1 VATIR
6 TIGVVTV
13 ARSDYG
19 HLLPLLEEIR
29 AAPDLGLQLFVAGG
43 HLSKRLGATVRGIE
57 ADGWTVTDRV
67 ETMGKSDAPEDVAA
81 GAGIGIAGFASA
93 FARRRPDLVVVLGDR
108 IEMLSAAVAALPL
121 TIPVAH
127 VHGGEVTEG
136 AIDEQIRHAMTKLS
150 HLHFPAAEVFAK
162 RILQMGEEAWR
173 VHCCG
178 APGLDRLARM
188 AVVPRA
194 ELAARVGLPLRKPTV
209 LVTLHPV
216 TLEPEDTATHVEEL
230 AAALARVEGDVIVTA
245 PGADTAHGTIMRRL
259 EALAAAR
266 PHTRMVASLGDD
278 TYCSLLREVDAMV
291 GNSSSGL
298 IEAPSFALPVVN
310 VGSRQHGRLRA
321 ENVIDVGHGREEILA
336 GLRRALD
343 PVFRAGLAGLR
354 NPYGDGRSA
363 PRIVRVLAEVPL
375 GRRLVRKRFVDG
387 DPSSGR

>member
-1 VATIR
+1 MATTR

-29 AAPDLGLQLFVAGG
+29 AAPGLGLQLFVAGG
-43 HLSKRLGATVRGIE
+43 HLSKRLGATVSGIE

-81 GAGIGIAGFASA
+81 GAGIGIAGFARA

-136 AIDEQIRHAMTKLS
+136 AIDEQIRHAVTKLS

-230 AAALARVEGDVIVTA
+230 AAALSRAEGDVIVTA

-278 TYCSLLREVDAMV
+278 TYCSLLREVDVMV

-343 PVFRAGLAGLR
+343 PAFRAGLTGLR

-363 PRIVRVLAEVPL
+363 PRIVRVLADVPL

-387 DPSSGR
+387 PELTR